1 MTSPVVLAVDSGS
14 STVRTI
20 AVELPDRIVGEG
32 RAPVPWSHPH
42 PGWAELDP
50 VALWKSVRS
59 TIDSSLR
66 SGGIAAARVA
76 GVGITSHR
84 ETVVMWDRVT
94 GEPVHDAV
102 VWISKQTDAI
112 IADWQERG
120 IGTQFRPRTGL
131 HNDSFFSA
139 GKVVWL
145 LDQVPGVR
153 ARAEAGELMVGTIDC
168 WILWNLTGGE
178 VHATDAS
185 CASRTALFNLQRMAW
200 DDELCAMLGIPVSL
214 LPEVRSSDGDFGRV
228 RADVIETRPPV
239 RAVVADQQSSMFGQ
253 ACFDEGAVKHTLGT
267 AGVLTQATGAAPRL
281 IPGLTSSVA
290 WTVQGATAFEAEGV
304 VFHSG
309 QTLQLLRDRLQLP
322 VGPGD
327 VDRLAGSV
335 PDSAGV
341 YLVPAFGG
349 MAAPHWNRE
358 ARASIQGLTL
368 ETRLEHLVRA
378 AVESMAYQV
387 VDIVD
392 ALRDSGSVVS
402 ELKVDGGGATS
413 DLLCQFIADVCD
425 LSVLRPR
432 ELERTALGAAF
443 IAAIGLGLM
452 SGPEEVAATWCVERR
467 FDPQLSEERRS
478 TLLEGWRQALALT
491 LTTRP
496 ADVPRPERPDSR
508 L

>member
-1 MTSPVVLAVDSGS
+1 MSSPVLLAVDAGS
-14 STVRTI
+14 SSVRTI
-20 AVELPDRIVGEG
+20 AMELPDRILGEG
-32 RAPVPWSHPH
+32 RETVLWSHPR

-50 VALWKSVRS
+50 VALWKSVQA
-59 TIDSSLR
+59 TIAGALR
-66 SGGIAAARVA
+66 AGGVAAPRVA
-76 GVGITSHR
+76 GVAITSHR

-112 IADWQERG
+112 VADWQERG
-120 IGTQFRPRTGL
+120 IGAEFRPRTGL

-145 LDQVPGVR
+145 LDEVPGAR
-153 ARAEAGELMVGTIDC
+153 ARADAGELLVGTIDC

-178 VHATDAS
+178 VHATDPS

-200 DDELCAMLGIPVSL
+200 DEELCALLGIPVSL
-214 LPEVRSSDGDFGRV
+214 LPEVRPTDAEFGRV
-228 RADVIETRPPV
+228 RADLISTRPPV

-253 ACFDEGAVKHTLGT
+253 ACFDDGAVKHTLGT
-267 AGVLTQATGAAPRL
+267 AGVLTQSTGTQPRL

-290 WTVQGATAFEAEGV
+290 WTVQGRTVFETEGV

-309 QTLQLLRDRLQLP
+309 QTLQLMRERLQLP
-322 VGPGD
+322 VAPGD

-335 PDSAGV
+335 PDNGGV

-349 MAAPHWNRE
+349 LAAPHWDRQ

-368 ETRLEHLVRA
+368 ETRLEHVVRA

-387 VDIVD
+387 ADIVEV
-392 ALRDSGSVVS
+392 LRVSGSVVT
-402 ELKVDGGGATS
+402 EMKVDGGGATS
-413 DLLCQFIADVCD
+413 DLLCQLIADVCD

-443 IAAIGLGLM
+443 IAAIGLGLL
-452 SGPEEVAATWCVERR
+452 SGPEEVAATWCVARR
-467 FDPQLSEERRS
+467 FDPQLPAERRS
-478 TLLEGWRQALALT
+478 ALLGGWRHALART
-491 LTTRP
+491 LTT
-496 ADVPRPERPDSR
+496 
-508 L
+508 